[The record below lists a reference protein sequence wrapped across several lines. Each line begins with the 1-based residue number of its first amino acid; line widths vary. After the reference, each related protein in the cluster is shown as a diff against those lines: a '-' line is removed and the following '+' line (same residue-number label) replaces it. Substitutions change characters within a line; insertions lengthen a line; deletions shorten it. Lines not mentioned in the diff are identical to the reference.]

1 MTKNIQT
8 ILCVDDDSGIHKL
21 LQAVLKSNDYVSH
34 HAISGD
40 QAIRILAK
48 HHVDLI
54 ILDLNMPGMNGF
66 TTLSYLKG
74 MGETKH
80 IPVIFLSASNKEEL
94 KIKGFEYGADDFIV
108 KPFTGPI
115 LLARIKAVLRRSI
128 KPKPEQNGIQGN
140 VKDLSIF
147 DLLQMLTFS
156 DKNCTVFFPEMDGKI
171 LIDSGDV
178 LSMSHASYTGTDA
191 LIRLLLLNQGTFSVH
206 NDTHE
211 NAKAAERIPIDTL
224 IFSTAVQIDE
234 VEERI
239 HECIPASLLELDV
252 DSNEFQDISRFKKD
266 FPLSPRQLIS
276 KMPGEI
282 MDNIEQIAK
291 AFTNKVLI
299 TLE

>member
-1 MTKNIQT
+1 MTKNRPT
-8 ILCVDDDSGIHKL
+8 ILCVDDDAGIHKL
-21 LQAVLKSNDYVSH
+21 LQAELNSNNYASH
-34 HAISGD
+34 HAMSGD

-66 TTLSYLKG
+66 TTLSHLKG
-74 MGETKH
+74 MGETEH
-80 IPVIFLSASNKEEL
+80 IPVIFLSAYNQEEL

-115 LLARIKAVLRRSI
+115 LLARIKAVLRRSTN
-128 KPKPEQNGIQGN
+128 PCPQQDGIQGN
-140 VKDLSIF
+140 IKDLAIL

-156 DKNCTVFFPEMDGKI
+156 DKNCTVLFPEMDGKI
-171 LIDSGDV
+171 RIDSGDV
-178 LSMSHASYTGTDA
+178 LSMNQASYTGKEA
-191 LIRLLLLNQGTFSVH
+191 LVRLLLLSQGTFSVH
-206 NDTHE
+206 NDTPD
-211 NAKAAERIPIDTL
+211 NDIDATRTPIGTL

-234 VEERI
+234 IEEKI
-239 HECIPASLLELDV
+239 HESIPTSLLELDV
-252 DSNEFQDISRFKKD
+252 NSSEFQNISRFKED
-266 FPLSPRQLIS
+266 FPLSPQQLTS

-299 TLE
+299 ALD